1 MKTIKWRKTETIDL
15 ERNDYFAV
23 IDTVNDEYGL
33 RLDVYLV
40 SKVSEVEITV
50 GSYISRD
57 YDFAACYFEAFKLLN
72 NDSYCRKVL
81 SDWEGLS

>member
-40 SKVSEVEITV
+40 SKVSDVEITV
-50 GSYISRD
+50 GS
-57 YDFAACYFEAFKLLN
+57 
-72 NDSYCRKVL
+72 
-81 SDWEGLS
+81 